1 MDEDEAKFT
10 MFLVCLALAVGMV
23 FGWAF
28 TRAAYRT
35 ESVEKGYAEWTV
47 ATNGVATWAWKE
59 TKK

>member
-1 MDEDEAKFT
+1 MDEDAKVT

-28 TRAAYRT
+28 TRSAYRT